1 MNIVH
6 WVMERLVEPSSYAA
20 VAGGG
25 VGVGLGVLLGLDI
38 LIIIGIA
45 AGVLGIVLREKEL
58 I

>member
-1 MNIVH
+1 MGIVH

-20 VAGGG
+20 VAGG
-25 VGVGLGVLLGLDI
+25 GVGLGVLLGLDI

-58 I
+58 IL

>member
-1 MNIVH
+1 MMNIVH

-20 VAGGG
+20 VAGG
-25 VGVGLGVLLGLDI
+25 GVGLGVLLGLDI

>member
-6 WVMERLVEPSSYAA
+6 WVMERLAEPSSYAA

-25 VGVGLGVLLGLDI
+25 VGLGVLLGLDI
-38 LIIIGIA
+38 LLIVGVA
-45 AGVLGIVLREKEL
+45 AGVLGIVLREKEM

>member
-1 MNIVH
+1 
-6 WVMERLVEPSSYAA
+6 
-20 VAGGG
+20 VAGG
-25 VGVGLGVLLGLDI
+25 GVGLGVLLGLDI

>member
-1 MNIVH
+1 MNIVR
-6 WVMERLVEPSSYAA
+6 WVMERLAEPSSYAA

-25 VGVGLGVLLGLDI
+25 VGVGVLLSLDI

-45 AGVLGIVLREKEL
+45 AGVLGLVLKEKEM